1 MDHICIA
8 VVNTK
13 LFINKNGI
21 KSRGT
26 TTVTQTVTYESVNCH
41 PTVLIQFFR
50 YLDCIFIGLVTS
62 FDYFRPLCPNRV
74 REKHSGSHVKVH
86 SGSPFR

>member
-1 MDHICIA
+1 MA

-13 LFINKNGI
+13 LFIHKNWI

-26 TTVTQTVTYESVNCH
+26 AAVTHAVTCEPVATPPYGVN
-41 PTVLIQFFR
+41 FFLYLT
-50 YLDCIFIGLVTS
+50 YLDCICLGLVTYYG
-62 FDYFRPLCPNRV
+62 YFRPLCPDRV
-74 REKHSGSHVKVH
+74 HENYSEVHVKVH